1 MRNYL
6 GEEAINMQ
14 PRQRIPLQGRM
25 GPYMVGPSPYGGQGP
40 ILNPFGG
47 GPMMGAPNPFQGG
60 RQMMARGQ
68 GRRSGG
74 GLLAR
79 ILGGK
84 NQGMR
89 SGGLGV
95 MQHAGRTASRGGGG
109 LGSILQTLSR
119 PEGLSGFLNNTQQV
133 IKTAQTIGPMIQ
145 QYGPIV
151 KNLPVMW
158 KLYKGFKDL
167 PNEENTSEAV
177 SETEIEESPIMIE
190 TSVMEET
197 PAMEDETAPKKAV
210 KKKHT
215 KSEETVEEK
224 PQKHRGNSVPKLY
237 I

>member
-1 MRNYL
+1 MRNKF
-6 GEEAINMQ
+6 GEEAVTMQ

-25 GPYMVGPSPYGGQGP
+25 GPYMIGPSPYGGQGP
-40 ILNPFGG
+40 MMNPFGG
-47 GPMMGAPNPFQGG
+47 GQMMGSPRPFQGG
-60 RQMMARGQ
+60 RQMMGRGQ

-79 ILGGK
+79 ILGRK

-89 SGGLGV
+89 TGGLGV

-109 LGSILQTLSR
+109 LGSILQTLSK
-119 PEGLSGFLNNTQQV
+119 PEGLSGILNNTQQV

-151 KNLPVMW
+151 KNLPMMW

-167 PNEENTSEAV
+167 PSGETTEEDTSETF
-177 SETEIEESPIMIE
+177 SETEIEETPIMVE
-190 TSVMEET
+190 TSV
-197 PAMEDETAPKKAV
+197 MEDETAPKKAV

-215 KSEETVEEK
+215 KSEETVAKK
-224 PQKHRGNSVPKLY
+224 PQKHRGNSLPKLY

>member
-1 MRNYL
+1 MRNKF
-6 GEEAINMQ
+6 GEEAVTMQ

-25 GPYMVGPSPYGGQGP
+25 GPYMIGPSPYGGQGP
-40 ILNPFGG
+40 MMNPFGG
-47 GPMMGAPNPFQGG
+47 GQMMGSPRPFQGG
-60 RQMMARGQ
+60 RQMMGRGQ

-89 SGGLGV
+89 TGGLGI
-95 MQHAGRTASRGGGG
+95 MQHAGRTASSGGGG
-109 LGSILQTLSR
+109 LGSILQTLSK
-119 PEGLSGFLNNTQQV
+119 PEGLSGILNNTQQV

-151 KNLPVMW
+151 KNLPMMW

-167 PNEENTSEAV
+167 PSGETTEEATSESV
-177 SETEIEESPIMIE
+177 SETEMEETPVKVE
-190 TSVMEET
+190 TSVMD
-197 PAMEDETAPKKAV
+197 DETDPKKAV

-215 KSEETVEEK
+215 KSEETVAKK
-224 PQKHRGNSVPKLY
+224 PQKHRGNSLPKLY